1 MCGAILEI
9 SAQDNGKR
17 QTCEACR
24 KPFDVRFTEEAG
36 TGRKG
41 VSLLY
46 HTDEKEK
53 NGSSS
58 TVGADTTIF
67 EVGFGGKDP
76 SDAEPELPDEAH
88 FKCSCG
94 VLLVLNRKHYEKRV
108 RCPACKARMLA
119 FLLYNAAARTFNLQL
134 FSLIDQSSGKT
145 QILSK
150 L

>member
-1 MCGAILEI
+1 MCGALLEI
-9 SAQDNGKR
+9 TDQADGRR

-24 KPFDVRFTEEAG
+24 RLFDVRFTEEAG

-46 HTDEKEK
+46 HADENQK

-67 EVGFGGKDP
+67 EVGFGGKDA

-94 VLLVLNRKHYEKRV
+94 VLLVLHKKHYEKRV

-119 FLLYNAAARTFNLQL
+119 FLLYNASARTFNLQL

>member
-1 MCGAILEI
+1 MCGGLLEI
-9 SAQDNGKR
+9 AAGDDGKR
-17 QTCEACR
+17 KSCAACR
-24 KPFDVRFTEEAG
+24 RLFDVRFTEDAA
-36 TGRKG
+36 TGRKA

-46 HTDEKEK
+46 HTDENQR

-58 TVGADTTIF
+58 SVGSDTTIF
-67 EVGFGGKDP
+67 EVESGAKESADV
-76 SDAEPELPDEAH
+76 EPELPDEAH

-145 QILSK
+145 QLLSR